1 MLRGMYPKLTSEEFQ
16 ALLLYKRDFLGLYDI
31 KTIPLYRQV
40 AAGLC
45 QLANSKSI
53 GGYVSWRTNEW
64 HVVGKNP
71 QEATVHYLKACLYDP
86 KYLSFTATR
95 KALGI

>member
-1 MLRGMYPKLTSEEFQ
+1 MLRVMYPKLTSEEFQ
-16 ALLLYKRDFLGLYDI
+16 AVLLYKWDFLDLYDI

-45 QLANSKSI
+45 QLASSKFM
-53 GGYVSWRTNEW
+53 GGYVSYRTSGW
-64 HVVGKNP
+64 HVVEKNL

-95 KALGI
+95 KALGL

>member
-1 MLRGMYPKLTSEEFQ
+1 MLRGVYPKLTSEEFQ
-16 ALLLYKRDFLGLYDI
+16 ALLLYKRDFLDLYDI

-45 QLANSKSI
+45 QLASAKLM

-64 HVVGKNP
+64 QEIGKNL
-71 QEATVHYLKACLYDP
+71 QEAIVHYLKACLYDP

-95 KALGI
+95 KALGL